1 MLLKIVCNMMNFE
14 KAIGCESCFHHTRTD
29 LPKFVEKGI
38 AQKTAGSKPN
48 VIQLRKTLNHSFKR
62 VERF

>member
-1 MLLKIVCNMMNFE
+1 LK
-14 KAIGCESCFHHTRTD
+14 KAIGCESRFHHTRTD